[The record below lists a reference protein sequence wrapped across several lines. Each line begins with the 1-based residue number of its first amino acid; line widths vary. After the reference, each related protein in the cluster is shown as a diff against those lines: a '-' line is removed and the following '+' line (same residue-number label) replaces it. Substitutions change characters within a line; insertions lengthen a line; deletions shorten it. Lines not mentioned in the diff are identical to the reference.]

1 MESLS
6 LAMLFLVAIGVVS
19 ALQLL
24 RLLRIKFVT
33 RQWIRRIPVDSGVR
47 WGRPGTLGPCRYS

>member
-1 MESLS
+1 METLS
-6 LAMLFLVAIGVVS
+6 LAMLLLVAIGAVC

-47 WGRPGTLGPCRYS
+47 WAGAGTVGPCRYS